1 MKLSL
6 GLKLGAI
13 TVALSIVSLSVIVF
27 ALQRFELEVER
38 SRSVEATWALAVQ
51 AESMASNIEHVVVV
65 ADAAY
70 MASDDNEA
78 KSGLQNLKV
87 AVADL
92 DKTVKPFL
100 TDIEPVMEAKTRQR
114 LSARLKDFVSF
125 QQETAE
131 LGLSLSPKAAALQAQ
146 DPATVQNRERMLND
160 IGSLV
165 TKLTGDVAEVS
176 RTAASARAMTR
187 LLLTTIPIAV
197 IVLALLVTLI
207 VVEHLIRRPLRA
219 LQKAMSTLANGDL
232 HADVPLNHRRDEV
245 GDMARSLEQFRDA
258 LLEDAEREAREHR
271 DQVVSSRREAI
282 ETVSSAFEATVG
294 RLVGDMT
301 AAVGNVAR
309 SAETMAALADET
321 VTRSQDIVQRAKAA
335 DEGVSAVD
343 ATTDVMSAA
352 VSIIGERVRDSESC
366 AAAAV
371 QSASRTVTSVKNLS
385 TEASRINQ
393 VVDLIDTIAGQ
404 TNLLA
409 LNATIEAA
417 RAGVAGRGFAVVA
430 AEVKQLADQTARAT
444 AEIGSQVET
453 IQNSMSTSEQSIS
466 EIVDTIGQLDVIA
479 SAISEAVEAQR
490 SAAEEIRSAVT
501 AASQGTRA
509 VATTVATV
517 ANASLESHRAA
528 TNVVA
533 ATHDLKNVAQ
543 SLSSEIDVFL
553 TRMRQA

>member
-1 MKLSL
+1 MKLGL

-13 TVALSIVSLSVIVF
+13 TVALSIVSLSVIIF

-38 SRSVEATWALAVQ
+38 SRSVEATWALALQ
-51 AESMASNIEHVVVV
+51 AEGMARSIEHVVVV

-70 MASDDNEA
+70 MASDDTEA
-78 KSGLQNLKV
+78 RSGLQNLKV

-92 DKTVKPFL
+92 DRTVKPFL
-100 TDIEPVMEAKTRQR
+100 TDIEPVMEAKPRQR
-114 LSARLKDFVSF
+114 LSTRLKDFVSF

-146 DPATVQNRERMLND
+146 EPATIQNRERMLTD
-160 IGSLV
+160 IGGLV
-165 TKLTGDVAEVS
+165 TKLTGEVAEAS
-176 RTAASARAMTR
+176 RTAESARGMTR

-271 DQVVSSRREAI
+271 DQVVNSRREAI

-321 VTRSQDIVQRAKAA
+321 VSRSQDIVERAKAA

-371 QSASRTVTSVKNLS
+371 RSASRTVTSVKNLS

-417 RAGVAGRGFAVVA
+417 RAGMAGRGFAVVA

-444 AEIGSQVET
+444 AEIGAQVET
-453 IQNSMSTSEQSIS
+453 IQSSMSTSEQSIT

-509 VATTVATV
+509 VAKTVATV

-543 SLSSEIDVFL
+543 SLSGEIDAFL
-553 TRMRQA
+553 TRMRSA